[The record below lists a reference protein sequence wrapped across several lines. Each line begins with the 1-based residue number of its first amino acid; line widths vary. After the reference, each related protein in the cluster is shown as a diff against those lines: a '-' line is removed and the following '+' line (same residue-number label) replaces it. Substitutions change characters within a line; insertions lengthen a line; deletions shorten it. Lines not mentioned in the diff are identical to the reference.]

1 MEQILYYLWYKNK
14 DKLLYLLSQG
24 WEYFVL
30 VFSSVQIRPSGSNH
44 FIDLYVLIKST
55 NERKN
60 VAV

>member
-14 DKLLYLLSQG
+14 GKLLYLLSQG

-30 VFSSVQIRPSGSNH
+30 IFSSVHIRPSGSSH